1 MRKALFFL
9 GILDDSDMSW
19 IISEGKKREIPAG
32 TVLIQEGV
40 ATDSLFIVLEG
51 KLTVFTIGTGDK
63 IIAQLMCG
71 EIVGE
76 MSFVDSRPPSASVR
90 ASEPSSVL
98 SVSSK
103 LLAERLENDIGFA
116 ARFYKALAVFLS
128 DRLRNTVGL
137 LGYGGNQPLG
147 EREYADEIDPDTLD
161 KVSLAGARFDLLQR
175 KLRSM

>member
-19 IISEGKKREIPAG
+19 MISEGRKREIPAG
-32 TVLIQEGV
+32 TVLIREGT

-51 KLTVFTIGTGDK
+51 KLVVSTIGTGDK

-90 ASEPSSVL
+90 ATEASSVL
-98 SVSSK
+98 SISRQLLSRK
-103 LLAERLENDIGFA
+103 LELDNAFA
-116 ARFYKALAVFLS
+116 ARFYRALAVFLS
-128 DRLRNTVGL
+128 DRLRSTVGL
-137 LGYGGNQPLG
+137 LGYGGNQPLAD
-147 EREYADEIDPDTLD
+147 REYADEIDPDTLD
-161 KVSLAGARFDLLQR
+161 KISLAGARFDLLQR

>member
-9 GILDDSDMSW
+9 GILDDTDMSW
-19 IISEGKKREIPAG
+19 MISEGKKREIPAG
-32 TVLIQEGV
+32 TVLIQEGN

-51 KLTVFTIGTGDK
+51 KFAVSTVGTGDK
-63 IIAQLMCG
+63 IIAQLKCG

-90 ASEPSSVL
+90 ATEISSVL
-98 SVSSK
+98 SVSRE
-103 LLAERLENDIGFA
+103 LLNRRLENDNAFA

-128 DRLRNTVGL
+128 DRLRSTVGL
-137 LGYGGNQPLG
+137 LGYGSDRPLG
-147 EREYADEIDPDTLD
+147 DQEYADEIDPDTLD

>member
-19 IISEGKKREIPAG
+19 MISEGKKREIPAG

-40 ATDSLFIVLEG
+40 ATDSVFIVLEG
-51 KLTVFTIGTGDK
+51 KLAVSTIGTGGK
-63 IIAQLMCG
+63 VIAQLMCG

-90 ASEPSSVL
+90 ATEASSVL
-98 SVSSK
+98 SVSAE
-103 LLAERLENDIGFA
+103 LLTRRLETDNAFA

-128 DRLRNTVGL
+128 DRLRSTVGL

-147 EREYADEIDPDTLD
+147 DREYADEIDPDTLD